1 MIALALG
8 TKLAYLHILP
18 FSSRLKGVYSTDNHD
33 CAILYNIPAQVLSC
47 VSQLLLCDPTPQVQR
62 AALLVFSLL
71 LKGLSHKTISVLGDS
86 LHDIYHLLKH
96 VEEEEREREGR
107 ADKDSRPS
115 STWRVRSCHERLD
128 LPPANSQQEYH
139 YIAFLSYDVITIYD
153 S

>member
-1 MIALALG
+1 MCTCKGECLG

-96 VEEEEREREGR
+96 VEEEREGDELTRTHAR
-107 ADKDSRPS
+107 AALGELD
-115 STWRVRSCHERLD
+115 RVMRD
-128 LPPANSQQEYH
+128 WIFPQQT
-139 YIAFLSYDVITIYD
+139 LSKNITILHL
-153 S
+153 